1 VIKRILL
8 RVFIIGLFS
17 GFLFG
22 LLFGIVAC
30 SDEQAKNQQLS
41 NIHPESGSAK
51 LIRFGLSNAP
61 VTLDPL
67 QATDAVSGR
76 INRLIYQ
83 RLVEFGADNK
93 PIPGIADWQ
102 QINAQHYRFRI
113 IKNSRS
119 QFPRFH
125 HNKLLTA
132 NDIKATYD
140 AVLNKNTA
148 SPHRNSVKHIERIE
162 VLDEHIVD
170 FYLNRPD
177 PLFPAFLV
185 IGIVPEDLL
194 KSGHLFNKKPV
205 GSGAFKFSHWP
216 FDDQL
221 FLRRQTDQQLFEF
234 LKVTNPT
241 VRVLKLLR
249 GELDLIQN
257 NLPPE
262 HIAFLKDNVN
272 VKFLTQSGSNY
283 SYLGFNLKDEI
294 TGQSQLRKAIAYA
307 LDRETI
313 IRYALGDAARAANGF
328 FPAQHWAG
336 AQLKSYDF
344 DQKRALELMHQLG
357 YSKQKRLQLSYKT
370 SSDPFRIRIATII
383 QSQLKEIFIDV
394 DIHSYDWGT
403 FYGDIKSGHFQLY
416 SLTWVGINTPD
427 IFRYVFHSDSLPP
440 SGANRGR
447 LNNKKI
453 DQLIEQA
460 EQEND
465 LAVQAQIYQLLQ
477 EQLHQLLPYVS
488 LWYEDNIAF
497 FRDDIQAYRVSSDG
511 NYDALKNV
519 HRLHKVQND
528 S

>member
-1 VIKRILL
+1 MGCVFKRILL
-8 RVFIIGLFS
+8 SVFIIALFS
-17 GFLFG
+17 G
-22 LLFGIVAC
+22 LLFGITAC
-30 SDEQAKNQQLS
+30 KDE
-41 NIHPESGSAK
+41 HPQSIRNDSIIVPDSEHA
-51 LIRFGLSNAP
+51 IRFGLSNAP

-93 PIPGIADWQ
+93 PIPGITNWQ
-102 QINAQHYRFRI
+102 QINSQHYRFTLL
-113 IKNSRS
+113 KNSRS
-119 QFPRFH
+119 HYPRFH

-132 NDIKATYD
+132 NDIKATYE
-140 AVLNKNTA
+140 AVLDKKNA
-148 SPHRNSVKHIERIE
+148 SPHRNSLKHIERID
-162 VLDEHIVD
+162 VPDEHTID
-170 FYLNRPD
+170 FYLSRPD

-194 KSGHLFNKKPV
+194 KSGHSFNNKPV
-205 GSGAFKFSHWP
+205 GSGTFEFSHWP

-221 FLRRQTDQQLFEF
+221 FLRRQSDQQLFEF

-262 HIAFLKDNVN
+262 HVVFLKDNN
-272 VKFLTQSGSNY
+272 NIKFLTETGSNY
-283 SYLGFNLKDEI
+283 TYLGFNFKDEF
-294 TGQSQLRKAIAYA
+294 TGQMHLREAIAYA
-307 LDRETI
+307 LDRDNI
-313 IRYALGDAARAANGF
+313 IRYAMGNAARKANGF
-328 FPAQHWAG
+328 FPVQHWAG
-336 AQLKSYDF
+336 AHLKSYDF

-357 YSKQKRLQLSYKT
+357 YSKQKRLQLTYKT

-383 QSQLKEIFIDV
+383 QSQLKDIFIDV

-403 FYGDIKSGHFQLY
+403 FYGDIKAGKFQLY

-447 LNNKKI
+447 LSNEKI
-453 DQLIEQA
+453 DQMIEQA

-465 LAVQAQIYQLLQ
+465 LTKQAEIYRKLQ
-477 EQLHQLLPYVS
+477 QQLHRLLNYVS

-497 FRDDIQAYRVSSDG
+497 FRDDIQDYRVSVDG
-511 NYDALKNV
+511 NYDGLKNI
-519 HRLHKVQND
+519 HRLVQG
-528 S
+528 SK